1 MSTNDRIERLQKL
14 YTELGGAPTSTER
27 QTPARGSLLDEATL
41 EARLGAVVDRM
52 RERYGFRTSLDST
65 ALATIVRGYY
75 AGRTDA
81 ELADALDVSAETVAR
96 ARVNVHLFRPAD
108 TAATFDVDTLRRLLD
123 AGASVE
129 EAAEEL
135 GVAPTTT
142 ARYAHVLAVQ
152 HEARVSG
159 YRYPEEFEELLDVD
173 TERLGRT
180 YRTDRRTMEE
190 VVD

>member
-1 MSTNDRIERLQKL
+1 MSTNDRMERLQRL
-14 YTELGGAPTSTER
+14 YTEMGGAPTSTER

-41 EARLGAVVDRM
+41 EARLGAVVERM

-65 ALATIVRGYY
+65 ALATIVGGYY

-108 TAATFDVDTLRRLLD
+108 TAATFDVGTLRSLLD

-135 GVAPTTT
+135 GVAPTTA
-142 ARYAHVLAVQ
+142 ARLAHVLAVQ

-180 YRTDRRTMEE
+180 YRIDRRTMEE

>member
-1 MSTNDRIERLQKL
+1 MSTNDRVERLQKL
-14 YTELGGAPTSTER
+14 YTEMGGAPTSTER

-41 EARLGAVVDRM
+41 EARLGAVVERM
-52 RERYGFRTSLDST
+52 RERYGLRTSLDSK
-65 ALATIVRGYY
+65 ALATVVEGYY

-81 ELADALDVSAETVAR
+81 ELAEALDTSTETIAR

-123 AGASVE
+123 AGTSVE
-129 EAAEEL
+129 EAADRL
-135 GVAPTTT
+135 GVAPTTA

-180 YRTDRRTMEE
+180 YRTDRRTMDE